1 MPSVVYSKLIFLDG
15 RDGIQNSRQLNPQF
29 HVPTNA
35 FSCDKDQSMR
45 LVLKSFTMPKD
56 AMYDVNQTNNTF
68 FYRDTSTSTD
78 NEINLD
84 FGDYTASGLATHVQA
99 KVVARMG
106 AGFTCTYN
114 ATTKKLEMSIP
125 SSYPDGFFVAYRD
138 KSIAHYLGAGDN
150 QKHYSDANE
159 LLGGSVSTDLTQPK
173 NMFNG
178 GDHTNGSATAV
189 TTKYPIRLS
198 TLDNI
203 LLRCGLQGD
212 AYCSTTHEP
221 FRTGN
226 KLHSTDI
233 WASIPNVA
241 NDHNLIVFDDNSEDF
256 QINLKQSQISTLK
269 LALSDG
275 KGRELPL
282 IDTEQGV
289 DGNMSFQV
297 VAKLEVL
304 SDPHEPA
311 MTLEGVKRY
320 THPPQLTA

>member
-15 RDGIQNSRQLNPQF
+15 RDGLQNSRQLNPQF
-29 HVPTNA
+29 HIPTNA

-78 NEINLD
+78 NQISLD
-84 FGDYTASGLATHVQA
+84 HGDYSATDLASHIQT
-99 KVVARMG
+99 KVVAVMG

-114 ATTKKLEMSIP
+114 TITKKLEMSIP
-125 SSYPDGFFVAYRD
+125 SAYPTGYFVAYRD
-138 KSIAHYLGAGDN
+138 KSITHYLGAGDN

-159 LLGGSVSTDLTQPK
+159 LLGGSVSTDLTEPK
-173 NMFNG
+173 NMFAT
-178 GDHTNGSATAV
+178 DHTTGTPTAV
-189 TTKYPIRLS
+189 KSKYPIRLS
-198 TLDNI
+198 TMDNI
-203 LLRCGLQGD
+203 YLRCSLQGD

-226 KLHSTDI
+226 KLHNTDI

-241 NDHNLIVFDDNSEDF
+241 NNDNLIVFDDNSEDF
-256 QINLKQSQISTLK
+256 QINLKQTALSTLK

-282 IDTEQGV
+282 IDTDQGV

-297 VAKLEVL
+297 VAKLEIL

-311 MTLEGVKRY
+311 MALEGVKRY
-320 THPPQLTA
+320 TQPPQLTA